1 MVVVDEAYIDFAT
14 QQSFTAL
21 LDTYPNLVVTQT
33 LSKAFG
39 LAGIRLG
46 ICFAS
51 EEIIRVLD
59 KIKPPYN
66 INSLTQKV
74 ALEKLNDIK
83 EVTDQVQ
90 TLLLKGRN
98 GKCTKNQF
106 FNC

>member
-1 MVVVDEAYIDFAT
+1 MVC
-14 QQSFTAL
+14 
-21 LDTYPNLVVTQT
+21 TQT

-66 INSLTQKV
+66 INSLTQKA
-74 ALEKLNDIK
+74 ALEKLNDINEVDKPSAKPFFLK
-83 EVTDQVQ
+83 E
-90 TLLLKGRN
+90 K
-98 GKCTKNQF
+98 
-106 FNC
+106 